1 MSATDLD
8 VAREWVGSEPCDG
21 EVLDAIEIHLGPH
34 RAALAILRARRA
46 DMVAAAA
53 RWAVSGDYSQDTT
66 ANIKALDDHIARLE
80 AVCGEAT
87 SALPTLTSAPIVGP
101 TSGR

>member
-1 MSATDLD
+1 MSDLST
-8 VAREWVGSEPCDG
+8 VREWVGSEPCDA
-21 EVLDAIEIHLGPH
+21 DARAAIAAHDSAE

-66 ANIKALDDHIARLE
+66 ANIKALDGSIARLE
-80 AVCGEAT
+80 RICGEDDD
-87 SALPTLTSAPIVGP
+87 ALPVVNSVGITGP
-101 TSGR
+101 TIGR